1 MQYVQKNY
9 GMDEGERIPI
19 EDLEKLVNFFETNFG
34 DKSGNLIAMFIA
46 KVYKYCDMFSDSKN
60 DKFWDDFS
68 EKHKEYDMDTLYDT
82 VQ

>member
-1 MQYVQKNY
+1 
-9 GMDEGERIPI
+9 MDEGERIPI
-19 EDLEKLVNFFETNFG
+19 EDLEKLANFFETNFG
-34 DKSGNLIAMFIA
+34 DKSGNILALFIA
-46 KVYKYCDMFSDSKN
+46 KVYKYCDLFSDSKN